1 MADRDAK
8 SIDILQAQIKA
19 AYPGRDTDS
28 DGTIA
33 GAAHH
38 LANPTSDHEADSRGI
53 VHAVDL
59 THDLSVGFDSYKWAD
74 YMAGLALGAP
84 APDSRIKYII
94 SNSRIWNPSINAAK
108 WRPYNGSNPHDH
120 HVHVS
125 INKVGEDD
133 TRPWNIGPVPIAS
146 ATPDAP
152 RPPKLLKRGSKGEE
166 VRELQRLLGISADGD
181 FGPKTEASVKAFQAS
196 RGLVADGKV
205 GPQTWQAL
213 LSNAPVVTPP
223 TNTFL
228 NIVASV
234 FGGTGEVE
242 RSAYDN
248 HRIGESEYAV
258 ALPARFKGERPK
270 VAVTNPLNGKTVIC
284 TIEDVGPWN
293 GITETKSDRYWETNG
308 RPQAESGTD
317 LNGRKTN
324 KAGIDLSPA
333 AARAIGINGMG
344 RVNWNFDD

>member
-8 SIDILQAQIKA
+8 CIDVLQAQIKA
-19 AYPGRDTDS
+19 AYPGRATDS

-53 VHAVDL
+53 VHAVDF
-59 THDLSVGFDSYKWAD
+59 THDPRAGFDSYKWAD
-74 YMAGLALGAP
+74 YMAGLAPGAP
-84 APDSRIKYII
+84 KPDARIKYII
-94 SNSRIWNPSINAAK
+94 SNRRIWNPSVNAAK
-108 WRPYNGSNPHDH
+108 WRPYNGANPHDE

-125 INKVGEDD
+125 VNRTGEDD
-133 TRPWNIGPVPIAS
+133 TRPWDIGPVS
-146 ATPDAP
+146 AAVPDAP
-152 RPPKLLKRGSKGEE
+152 RPRALLKRGSEGPA
-166 VRELQRLLGISADGD
+166 VRELQELLGIPADGD
-181 FGPKTEASVKAFQAS
+181 FGPRTEASVRAYQS
-196 RGLVADGKV
+196 SHGLAADGKV
-205 GPQTWQAL
+205 GAYTWLAL
-213 LSNAPVVTPP
+213 TTNQPAVAPPN
-223 TNTFL
+223 NTFL

-258 ALPARFKGERPK
+258 ALPARFPGARPK

-293 GITETKSDRYWETNG
+293 GITEAKSDRYWEKNG